1 MVQSD
6 INTREDIEN
15 LISRFY
21 EKVRADDLLAPH
33 FDQVDWVKH
42 TPVIIEFWCMIL
54 LGGHGYKSNP
64 FEKHMKMQIRQ
75 HHFERWLLLF
85 SETVDENFSGPKAS
99 EAKDRARNIA
109 GVFQHK
115 MGLT

>member
-6 INTREDIEN
+6 INTREDIEK

-33 FDQVDWVKH
+33 FGRVDWVKH
-42 TPVIIEFWCMIL
+42 TPVIVDFWCMIL
-54 LGGHGYKSNP
+54 LGGHGYKGNP

-75 HHFERWLLLF
+75 GHFERWLRLF
-85 SETVDENFSGPKAS
+85 TETVDNNFSGPKATV
-99 EAKDRARNIA
+99 AKDRAGDIA
-109 GVFQHK
+109 GVFKHK
-115 MGLT
+115 LGLT